1 MTYNK
6 LNFVKITNPM
16 KNQTIISALL
26 ILFCFLFSSYR
37 GYSKE
42 TVTACPDSIIVID
55 PIPGQDPDPERPRS
69 EGVPIL
75 ASYESALSSLLLSF
89 TRSLGEIEVDVL
101 NSTNGGF
108 CSYNIDTQY
117 LYAIIPIN
125 LGSGH
130 YILTFTLPSGQQY
143 QGEFN
148 KP

>member
-1 MTYNK
+1 
-6 LNFVKITNPM
+6 M
-16 KNQTIISALL
+16 KKQTKQSILL
-26 ILFCFLFSSYR
+26 ILLCFSLASVN
-37 GYSKE
+37 GYSRG
-42 TVTACPDSIIVID
+42 TVSTCSDSTIVIN
-55 PIPGQDPDPERPRS
+55 PIPAQDPGPERPRS
-69 EGVPIL
+69 ESAPII
-75 ASYESALSSLLLSF
+75 ASYESVLSSILLYF
-89 TRSLGEIEVDVL
+89 TRNIGEIEVDVL

-108 CSYNIDTQY
+108 CSYNIDTQF